1 VVGRAPSHR
10 RQDKTGR
17 TIPLVGDVI
26 SGWSRKTEH
35 PREYIHLHM
44 NLHKD
49 TEKREETI
57 ETKNVCLFFK
67 VKINLIYVIQML
79 TTDGMGSA
87 KDCQTKRTISLSQ
100 IGYALQLTKM
110 SVLILVI

>member
-26 SGWSRKTEH
+26 SGWRRKTER

-44 NLHKD
+44 NVHKD
-49 TEKREETI
+49 TGKGEDTT
-57 ETKNVCLFFK
+57 ETKKCMFFFK
-67 VKINLIYVIQML
+67 GKINLFYVIQML

-87 KDCQTKRTISLSQ
+87 KDCQIKRTISLSQ

-110 SVLILVI
+110 SVLILGI